1 MKLEELKPGQI
12 IELRWEFWN
21 KPNEVFRPRTIHMVL
36 VQRVGKPMESPSSGW
51 RAKVFYDSSPKEMY
65 EKKMPYDNVY
75 YDTWLNM
82 SMQQGKLNIL
92 WTPENEV

>member
-1 MKLEELKPGQI
+1 
-12 IELRWEFWN
+12 
-21 KPNEVFRPRTIHMVL
+21 MVL
-36 VQRVGKPMESPSSGW
+36 VQRVGKPMGSASSGW